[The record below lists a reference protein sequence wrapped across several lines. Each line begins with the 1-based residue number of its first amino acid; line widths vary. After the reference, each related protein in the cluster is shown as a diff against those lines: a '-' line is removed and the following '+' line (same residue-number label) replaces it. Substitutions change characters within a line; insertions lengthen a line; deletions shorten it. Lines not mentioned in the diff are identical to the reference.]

1 MAWESGRR
9 RDFTGKGTGNH
20 LVFEDNEILISAG
33 RIDMWLTA
41 TSLTGASENGKA
53 KFLAERVTADMQPQS
68 APAEVPV
75 PPPAASSAPIS
86 PPPPAPTVLAPELED
101 AGPRAAGAE
110 TVSRVRSERL
120 CEALGEK
127 TAGMQDGCWIVLA
140 LQVRDR
146 SHCGSIN
153 DHVIRDD
160 CYAAFGVNE
169 DERGVCEYLSSPD
182 RVAACTQA
190 VGGAC
195 AKASKEPGAAGAGC
209 DAARSL
215 RARVKSDWASAGN
228 FSFHGFRKTDVAPQ
242 TWAACDAAGASDQ
255 GAAAGDWCRLE
266 RVRRNDPEAR
276 CAMVQAELGNLC
288 NAMITK

>member
-1 MAWESGRR
+1 M
-9 RDFTGKGTGNH
+9 
-20 LVFEDNEILISAG
+20 
-33 RIDMWLTA
+33 
-41 TSLTGASENGKA
+41 
-53 KFLAERVTADMQPQS
+53 
-68 APAEVPV
+68 
-75 PPPAASSAPIS
+75 
-86 PPPPAPTVLAPELED
+86 
-101 AGPRAAGAE
+101 
-110 TVSRVRSERL
+110 RSERL

-195 AKASKEPGAAGAGC
+195 AKANKEPGAAGAGC

-288 NAMITK
+288 NAMTTK